1 MIYLLISIFYSRVK
15 CTQSVSFYC
24 MPEFAQRQLQG
35 LTKIAWIW
43 IENTLDIKIYYVLQG
58 HVLAFK

>member
-1 MIYLLISIFYSRVK
+1 
-15 CTQSVSFYC
+15 

-58 HVLAFK
+58 QVLAFKELNL